1 MAQDKTQTNDYADY
15 YGSVENMN
23 EIEEKTNALVQAVLE
38 SEEYRHYQEIRAKIK
53 EDPEREKKVS
63 EFCGHV
69 FRLQNEQ
76 RDVDLF
82 EEIDRLVQDSASFRA
97 EPLVEDYLTA
107 EQGICRLVQRINWK
121 LMEKLDVDQGAW
133 KQI

>member
-1 MAQDKTQTNDYADY
+1 M
-15 YGSVENMN
+15 S

-38 SEEYRHYQEIRAKIK
+38 SEEYRHYQEIREKLK
-53 EDPEREKKVS
+53 EDPEKEKRVN

-76 RDVDLF
+76 RDIDMF

-97 EPLVEDYLTA
+97 EPLVEDYLAA
-107 EQGICRLVQRINWK
+107 ELGICRVVQRINWK
-121 LMEKLDVDQGAW
+121 LMENLDVDQGTW
-133 KQI
+133 K